1 MCKGKDRDLGVY
13 SQSMRAM
20 SSGHIFNILISLH
33 SNFCNDSLF
42 LGWAR
47 CPSTLTGHLLVK
59 ISVNSLFCLR
69 SCLISKQ
76 CFKEFLKTGELR
88 LRAVT
93 VFLIRGTNGIHW
105 QGWKAAEVIPHLWFS
120 DWFTPLEN
128 TWCYCWPSAES
139 PHPIRT
145 MLHLSLTDVL
155 LHGGDKG

>member
-93 VFLIRGTNGIHW
+93 VFH
-105 QGWKAAEVIPHLWFS
+105 QGNK
-120 DWFTPLEN
+120 
-128 TWCYCWPSAES
+128 
-139 PHPIRT
+139 R
-145 MLHLSLTDVL
+145 LSLARMKGCRGDSISLVL
-155 LHGGDKG
+155 WLIYSSWEYLMLLWTFCWKPSSHPYDAASFLDWRPPPRRR

>member
-93 VFLIRGTNGIHW
+93 VFH
-105 QGWKAAEVIPHLWFS
+105 QGNK
-120 DWFTPLEN
+120 
-128 TWCYCWPSAES
+128 
-139 PHPIRT
+139 R
-145 MLHLSLTDVL
+145 LSLARMKGCRGDSTSLVL
-155 LHGGDKG
+155 WLIYSSWEYLMLLLTFCWKPSSRPYDAASFLDWHPPPRRR